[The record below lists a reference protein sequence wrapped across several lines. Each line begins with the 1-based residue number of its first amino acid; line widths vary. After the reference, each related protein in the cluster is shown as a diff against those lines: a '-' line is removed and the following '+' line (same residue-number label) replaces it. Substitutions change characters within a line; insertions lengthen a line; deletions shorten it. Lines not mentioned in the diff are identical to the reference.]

1 MNSFLKT
8 SISVILFIL
17 LSSFVFNNTLVG
29 FWGLSKVH
37 TKVYVNNN
45 ISIDTLKYA
54 NSDSLTIEF
63 SINQKYHQYENNLL
77 SDTTSFRLTDN
88 FIFLN
93 SEDLSPNFFEI
104 KKLTTDSLVLANNY
118 DYYLNADSTIKFEKT
133 ITFIRINPE
142 F

>member
-8 SISVILFIL
+8 CIGIVLFFL
-17 LSSFVFNNTLVG
+17 LSSFIFNYSIVG

-54 NSDSLTIEF
+54 NSDSLTIGF
-63 SINQKYHQYENNLL
+63 SNDQKYLQYENNILT
-77 SDTTSFRLTDN
+77 DTTSFRLTDN
-88 FIFLN
+88 FIFLS

-104 KKLTTDSLVLANNY
+104 KKLTSDSLVLANNY

-133 ITFIRINPE
+133 ITFTRIYPE
-142 F
+142 Y